1 MANPINNALS
11 NFDNIVKETTSGKS
25 GFLTGAL
32 SSIMDKTGLGS
43 TISNLTSNLS
53 NSVNSFMSDKIKKLN
68 ELTTTVFG
76 KINAKIPAQLK
87 NFLSKYLQQGLDLL
101 KTMGSDL
108 LNKLKNA
115 GVTYLNNIVENFV
128 ENLKSTIYISDEV
141 FFINF
146 L

>member
-76 KINAKIPAQLK
+76 KINEKI
-87 NFLSKYLQQGLDLL
+87 
-101 KTMGSDL
+101 
-108 LNKLKNA
+108 
-115 GVTYLNNIVENFV
+115 
-128 ENLKSTIYISDEV
+128 
-141 FFINF
+141 
-146 L
+146 